1 MVTPSWLL
9 TSRSDAS
16 SLILGAEPQAV
27 RANRHRAQQKVNTF
41 FMKTAPF
48 DNYKT
53 DSILLYYNRRERI
66 KKVPMYSGKPGKMT
80 EEVHETFLVLSGA
93 LC

>member
-1 MVTPSWLL
+1 MVVDLQIRCFFT
-9 TSRSDAS
+9 D
-16 SLILGAEPQAV
+16 LGGKAAGGKDQQV
-27 RANRHRAQQKVNTF
+27 RAQQKVNTF

-53 DSILLYYNRRERI
+53 DSMLLYYNRRERI
-66 KKVPMYSGKPGKMT
+66 KKVPMDSGKFARMTGK
-80 EEVHETFLVLSGA
+80 VYKTFLVLSTP

>member
-1 MVTPSWLL
+1 MVTPSWVL
-9 TSRSDAS
+9 TSKSDAS
-16 SLILGAEPQAV
+16 SLTLGAWPQAV
-27 RANRHRAQQKVNTF
+27 RISRHRAQQKVNTF

-66 KKVPMYSGKPGKMT
+66 KKVSMDSGKFARMTGK
-80 EEVHETFLVLSGA
+80 VHKTFLVLSTP